1 MINEDATFR
10 WKGYRSSELSK
21 GSHKK
26 VWVVCG
32 RCGRGRWTAF
42 RVYVVSGSTCHQCTM
57 QITGIH
63 RKLDGSMTGENN
75 PNYGKQMSDEQKK
88 KLSESRRGQKAWN
101 KGKRGI
107 YSEETLKK
115 MSEAHSNISEKTRN
129 KMSEAQKGKTLSEEH
144 RKKLLEANKGR
155 VMTEEHKKIISA
167 THKGKKVSIE
177 TRKKMSDSAK
187 NKPPVTDEAREK
199 MSEARTGEKNHFYGK
214 THSEET
220 RKKISEA
227 ASNMSEETR
236 KKMSEA
242 ASNMSEE
249 TRKKMS
255 AAKQGIPYD
264 EWESFAKESPYCP
277 KFNEA
282 CRESNREK
290 YSRKCFICGKH
301 ESDNTTKTGKQKRLS
316 VHHVD
321 MDKMQGCNG
330 RRWRLIPTCIEHHG
344 KVHSDLWMYRIIYLL
359 ENVH

>member
-1 MINEDATFR
+1 MINDDATFR
-10 WKGYRSSELSK
+10 WKGYRSTELSK
-21 GSHKK
+21 GSQKR
-26 VWVVCG
+26 VWVVCEL
-32 RCGRGRWTAF
+32 CGKGRWTAF
-42 RVYVVSGSTCHQCTM
+42 RTYVISGSTCHQCTI
-57 QITGIH
+57 QITGIYT
-63 RKLDGSMTGENN
+63 KLNGIMAGENH

-88 KLSESRRGQKAWN
+88 KVSESRRGQKAWN

-115 MSEAHSNISEKTRN
+115 MSEAHSNISEETRN
-129 KMSEAQKGKTLSEEH
+129 KMSEAQKGKTFSEEH
-144 RKKLLEANKGR
+144 RKKLSEAKKGR

-187 NKPPVTDEAREK
+187 NKPPVTDEARKK
-199 MSEARTGEKNHFYGK
+199 MSEAHTGEKNHFYGK

-236 KKMSEA
+236 KKMS
-242 ASNMSEE
+242 
-249 TRKKMS
+249 
-255 AAKQGIPYD
+255 AAKQGISYD

-344 KVHSDLWMYRIIYLL
+344 KVHSDLWMCRIIYLL
-359 ENVH
+359 ENIHS